1 MRFGLATL
9 ALLVAVSCGS
19 PFGASSLPPPTP
31 PATAL
36 TAWKD
41 FPAAQVPR
49 PIVLFAIDPQG
60 QAFTNISKIAAL
72 CRLLVL
78 TVDLPATKP
87 DHSTATW
94 PDGSSGTYPAIS
106 ASDAFAA
113 LKRAPGPPVSMCSA
127 AAPLPV
133 TAVRFGT
140 AGFETDRGTAQM
152 SAWLFK
158 ATGAAAEFI
167 YPAIPPSAIWG
178 GGLTNMSMSGGST
191 VGADGRLLNF
201 GFIGGECDAGY
212 KAAVAES
219 SSAVAVAVQAI
230 PKDGSGVCSAVGV
243 TRSLRVT
250 LTSPLGGRV
259 LVDASGTAVSV
270 CPEATRPRC

>member
-1 MRFGLATL
+1 M
-9 ALLVAVSCGS
+9 
-19 PFGASSLPPPTP
+19 
-31 PATAL
+31 
-36 TAWKD
+36 
-41 FPAAQVPR
+41 
-49 PIVLFAIDPQG
+49 LFAIDPPG
-60 QAFTNISKIAAL
+60 QAYTNISKVAAV

-78 TVDLPATKP
+78 EVDLPATTP
-87 DHSTATW
+87 DRATATW
-94 PDGSSGTYPAIS
+94 PDGLSVSYPAIS

-113 LKRAPGPPVSMCSA
+113 LKRAPGASGSMCA
-127 AAPLPV
+127 ATAPLQV

-167 YPAIPPSAIWG
+167 YPAVPPSAIWG
-178 GGLTNMSMSGGST
+178 GGLTNMSTSGGST
-191 VGADGRLLNF
+191 VSADGLSLNF
-201 GFIGGECDAGY
+201 AFIGGECDAGY

-230 PKDGSGVCSAVGV
+230 PKGGSGACSAVGV
-243 TRSLRVT
+243 ARSLKVN

-259 LVDASGTAVSV
+259 LVDASGTAAGV
-270 CPEATRPRC
+270 CPETTLPRC

>member
-1 MRFGLATL
+1 MRFPLGA
-9 ALLVAVSCGS
+9 AVLLIAVSCSS
-19 PFGASSLPPPTP
+19 PGASSTLPPPTP
-31 PATAL
+31 PAAAL
-36 TAWKD
+36 VAWKD

-60 QAFTNISKIAAL
+60 QAFSNISKVAAL

-78 TVDLPATKP
+78 TVDLPATTP

-94 PDGSSGTYPAIS
+94 PDGLAVTYPAIS
-106 ASDAFAA
+106 ASGAFAA
-113 LKRAPGPPVSMCSA
+113 LKRAPGAAGSMCSGV
-127 AAPLPV
+127 APLQV

-140 AGFETDRGTAQM
+140 AGFETDRGTARM

-167 YPAIPPSAIWG
+167 YPAVPPSAIWG
-178 GGLTNMSMSGGST
+178 GGLTETSVSGGST
-191 VGADGRLLNF
+191 VSADGRSLSF

-230 PKDGSGVCSAVGV
+230 PKDGSGPCPAVGIA
-243 TRSLRVT
+243 RSLRVN
-250 LTSPLGGRV
+250 LTNPLGGRV
-259 LVDASGTAVSV
+259 LVDASGTAVGV
-270 CPEATRPRC
+270 CPEAMRPRC